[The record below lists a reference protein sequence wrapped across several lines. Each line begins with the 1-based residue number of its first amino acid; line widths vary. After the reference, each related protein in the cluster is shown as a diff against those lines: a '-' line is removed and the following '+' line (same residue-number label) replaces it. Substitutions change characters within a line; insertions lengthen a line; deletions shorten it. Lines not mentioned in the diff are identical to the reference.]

1 MKPSITARR
10 YGYRTILLA
19 SVLGISLPTQA
30 ARPPLVIMGDSIAEG
45 VQAADAAYQTQIHTF
60 GNWLAHQMG
69 HELIIPRIA
78 TSPLG
83 VVNDT
88 HFRRRI
94 DPRAIGTNVGSAGAD
109 VGDVLNRAATA
120 VNPRQIRTEADLI
133 MYPRR
138 QTQLGY
144 VESALP
150 TLVVCWIGSNDA
162 LGTVMDYSSLDAS
175 QLTPLDKFRRNYQE
189 LASRLGNL
197 VEKEGTR
204 VVFLNI
210 PDVTRIGFLLNR
222 GQVEQFLGH
231 PLGAE
236 LLPDGH
242 YTTLAA
248 AILMALAGN
257 TDLLQD
263 PEFVLD
269 ALEVATISQRI
280 QDYNAII
287 AAEAAGIGMP
297 VVDINAW
304 LNGQITS
311 PTTFYGIP
319 LGTGPLRGIFS
330 LDTVHPS
337 NITHALI
344 ANEIIKVMNDAFGTG
359 YPEIAQQVLNLVFLL
374 DPSIDKDDDGRV
386 RGRPGVGLLESLA
399 LLVGITG
406 DPSDRP

>member
-1 MKPSITARR
+1 
-10 YGYRTILLA
+10 
-19 SVLGISLPTQA
+19 
-30 ARPPLVIMGDSIAEG
+30 MGDSIAEG
-45 VQAADAAYQTQIHTF
+45 VQVADAAYQTQIHTF

-88 HFRRRI
+88 HFRRRV

-109 VGDVLNRAATA
+109 VLNRAATA
-120 VNPRQIRTEADLI
+120 VTPRQIHTEADLI

-150 TLVVCWIGSNDA
+150 TWVVCWIGSNDA
-162 LGTVMDYSSLDAS
+162 LGTVVDYSSLDAS
-175 QLTPLDKFRRNYQE
+175 QLTPLDKFQRNYQE

-204 VVFLNI
+204 VLFLNI

-231 PLGAE
+231 PIGAE

-263 PEFVLD
+263 PDFVLD
-269 ALEVATISQRI
+269 PTEVAKISQRI

-304 LNGQITS
+304 FNGQIAS

-319 LGTGPLRGIFS
+319 LGTGPLRGLFS

-344 ANEIIKVMNDAFGTG
+344 ANEIIKVMNAAFGTS
-359 YPEIAQQVLNLVFLL
+359 YPEIAQPVLNLVFLL

-399 LLVGITG
+399 LVVGITG
-406 DPSDRP
+406 DSSDQP